1 MGRSPDERVTRDV
14 GREICQRQG
23 LKAMLVG
30 SIASLGN
37 HYVITLEAINAQ
49 TGDAIAHRTGGS

>member
-1 MGRSPDERVTRDV
+1 
-14 GREICQRQG
+14 
-23 LKAMLVG
+23 MLAG

-49 TGDAIAHRTGGS
+49 TGDAIAGEQSGS